1 MGDDAVSTKN
11 CHWARNFAGI
21 LHLCSEILSVSR
33 HAHCFFVFFFKST
46 MCFSTPGMPMSFT
59 CSRPTLLMPW
69 GSTTARRTRL
79 FLSRQYE
86 VDILC
91 FKQNK
96 KIVWF
101 EFSLF
106 AHAEQLMSSPIRRLP
121 ESLSTLSP
129 KTQIHPLNS
138 SQRMSWRK
146 PSGEDQ
152 VREWLNTEYPKAL
165 SSAS

>member
-1 MGDDAVSTKN
+1 MMLWVLK
-11 CHWARNFAGI
+11 I
-21 LHLCSEILSVSR
+21 VIELEILQEFCTYEVKY
-33 HAHCFFVFFFKST
+33 CLFNVMPIVLLFF

-59 CSRPTLLMPW
+59 CSGPTLLMPW

-106 AHAEQLMSSPIRRLP
+106 AHAEQLMSSPVRRLP